1 MLENETRRIE
11 GWSYGGMSTLGC
23 GFQGKPSERVLEREL
38 DLPQTS
44 SDQQKQCPPFFAK
57 DAQVDTLILDLIVFN
72 QMIVDRPVMPT
83 IGQIQAAQMLSDLA
97 ATELPLGFLINSKKA
112 TVEFTK
118 TSPLLADDLSPRP
131 QNSKSQSIGKH
142 NPSHPSCS

>member
-1 MLENETRRIE
+1 MLENETRRIDGCSCE
-11 GWSYGGMSTLGC
+11 AMNTLGC
-23 GFQGKPSERVLEREL
+23 GFKEKPSERALEREL
-38 DLPQTS
+38 ELPQIS
-44 SDQQKQCPPFFAK
+44 SGQQKQCPLFSR

-97 ATELPLGFLINSKKA
+97 ATELPLGFLINSKKT